1 MPIQHNES
9 FHELFGTMFSTT
21 SEKIGGVVAGAM
33 ISSPLWIQ
41 EIKPYSDIAALLA
54 PILGCIY
61 LVLQITFK
69 LWDRT
74 RKED

>member
-1 MPIQHNES
+1 MPIQTDQNINLDVI
-9 FHELFGTMFSTT
+9 FTTT
-21 SEKIGGVVAGAM
+21 SEKIGGVVAAGM

-41 EIKPYSDIAALLA
+41 QIKPYSDIAALIA

-61 LVLQITFK
+61 LSMQIGFK

-74 RKED
+74 RNDE